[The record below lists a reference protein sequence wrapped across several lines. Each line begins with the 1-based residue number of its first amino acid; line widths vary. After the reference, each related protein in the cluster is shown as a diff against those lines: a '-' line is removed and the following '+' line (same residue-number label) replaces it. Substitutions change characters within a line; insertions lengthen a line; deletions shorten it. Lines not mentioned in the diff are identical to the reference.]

1 MKSSCCIVNSCM
13 FVTCSPAR
21 GRAVS
26 DGARA
31 CCRCSGATFPMVSRS
46 AWLQCQHPLRTGCT
60 HCHLCLIR
68 PSVLTTALTRPTRDK
83 AKLERWRPL
92 HPQSGLPQHQL
103 ESECQCRVSPLQT
116 PDSEHQAQSGYSSQ
130 SGITSESG
138 HRPQAD
144 WIASPDFKF
153 GVPGQ

>member
-1 MKSSCCIVNSCM
+1 M

-83 AKLERWRPL
+83 AERWPS

-116 PDSEHQAQSGYSSQ
+116 PDSEYQVQIRLLQPVRVHVRVGAP
-130 SGITSESG
+130 
-138 HRPQAD
+138 PQAD
-144 WIASPDFKF
+144 WIELRRYLTSSSAFTVSS
-153 GVPGQ
+153 